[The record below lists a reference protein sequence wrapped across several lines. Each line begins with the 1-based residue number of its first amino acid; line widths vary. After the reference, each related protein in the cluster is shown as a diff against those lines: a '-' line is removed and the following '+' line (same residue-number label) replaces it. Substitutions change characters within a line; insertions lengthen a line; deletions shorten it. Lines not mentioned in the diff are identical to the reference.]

1 MREIRIL
8 ITDEDFAKLCKTG
21 FVEYQKLKIEI
32 TSDQFD
38 ELIEGKIVSTN
49 YFNQPIKIALQD
61 IGYDRIAKHLSTST
75 IY

>member
-49 YFNQPIKIALQD
+49 YLSQPIKIALQD